1 MQRLLG
7 LVMISATGTLMLT
20 LLLGFGAQLRSP
32 DFAIGDLNLELTSFG
47 LGVLAAL
54 SLVWVI
60 QLPWKETALSIAESM
75 KRGGR
80 NAALLVLAAGFASVL
95 LLR

>member
-1 MQRLLG
+1 MQKLLG
-7 LVMISATGTLMLT
+7 LVMLSAAGSIMLV
-20 LLLGFGAQLRSP
+20 LLWAFGASLRGGTFSQP
-32 DFAIGDLNLELTSFG
+32 NLGLEPTSFG

-54 SLVWVI
+54 SVGWVM
-60 QLPWKETALSIAESM
+60 QLPWKETAVAIFESL

-80 NAALLVLAAGFASVL
+80 NLALLLLAAGFASVL

>member
-7 LVMISATGTLMLT
+7 LVMISAVGTLMLA
-20 LLLGFGAQLRSP
+20 LLLGFGAQLRSAG
-32 DFAIGDLNLELTSFG
+32 FAKGDLSLEPTSFG

-60 QLPWKETALSIAESM
+60 QLPWKETALSIADSL

-80 NAALLVLAAGFASVL
+80 NVALLLLAAGFASVL

>member
-7 LVMISATGTLMLT
+7 LIMVSAAGSLMLA
-20 LLLGFGAQLRSP
+20 LLLGFGAQLRSAGFP
-32 DFAIGDLNLELTSFG
+32 TGDLTLESTSFG
-47 LGVLAAL
+47 LGVLTAF
-54 SLVWVI
+54 SVVWVG
-60 QLPWKETALSIAESM
+60 QLPWKETGVAILETL

-80 NAALLVLAAGFASVL
+80 NVALLALAAGFASVL

>member
-1 MQRLLG
+1 MLLLVWVFGASLRAGTFSHRDLG
-7 LVMISATGTLMLT
+7 LE
-20 LLLGFGAQLRSP
+20 P
-32 DFAIGDLNLELTSFG
+32 TSFG

-54 SLVWVI
+54 SVVWVM
-60 QLPWKETALSIAESM
+60 QLPWKETAVAILDSL

-80 NAALLVLAAGFASVL
+80 NAALFVLAAGFASVL

>member
-1 MQRLLG
+1 MQKVFG
-7 LVMISATGTLMLT
+7 LVMLCAAGSVM
-20 LLLGFGAQLRSP
+20 LLLLWVFGANLRGAAVSHR
-32 DFAIGDLNLELTSFG
+32 DIALEPTSFG

-54 SLVWVI
+54 SVVWVM
-60 QLPWKETALSIAESM
+60 QLPWKETATAMLDSL

-80 NAALLVLAAGFASVL
+80 NVALLLLAAGFASVL